1 MQRRGAAVRYW
12 AVLAFVSV
20 AVAWSFVYAKGIKDS
35 RTSDRATIRALSE
48 QVRQLGGT
56 PVAGPSGRD
65 GAAGPTGAAG
75 EDGDDGKAGE
85 PGADGSPGSP
95 GPTGAV
101 GPSGAAGSPG
111 APGSP
116 GVAGADGRPGATG
129 PTGPAG
135 PPGPQGERGDK
146 GDTGEPGKNV
156 MCAEGYHPEDIVI
169 VPYQG
174 TYQVC
179 RKDEQADN

>member
-12 AVLAFVSV
+12 TVLALVSV
-20 AVAWSFVYAKGIKDS
+20 AVAWSLVYAKGIKDG
-35 RTSDRATIRALSE
+35 READRATIRALTD
-48 QVRQLGGT
+48 QVRELGGT
-56 PVAGPSGRD
+56 PVAGPSGKD

-75 EDGDDGKAGE
+75 RDGRDGQDGEDGT
-85 PGADGSPGSP
+85 PGTPGSP
-95 GPTGAV
+95 GP
-101 GPSGAAGSPG
+101 SGAPGAPG

-116 GVAGADGRPGATG
+116 GEAGVDGSPGPVG

-135 PPGPQGERGDK
+135 PSGPQGPRGERGEK
-146 GDTGEPGKNV
+146 GDTGEPGTDV
-156 MCAEGYHPEDIVI
+156 TCAEGYHPEDIVI

-179 RKDEQADN
+179 RKDEADE